1 MDGAHT
7 MTAHFEQSFLTV
19 QAVEWTSEES
29 LVVDVDIDSSY
40 TGSTEFAVNL
50 AQDTYVVSVPL
61 LAWSETWQSYVSVGG
76 VYFDGQ
82 PLYGSGI
89 TEFELALEDNQSHTL
104 TIYYV
109 AGK

>member
-1 MDGAHT
+1 MLNG
-7 MTAHFEQSFLTV
+7 
-19 QAVEWTSEES
+19 
-29 LVVDVDIDSSY
+29 VDAGENVTKVAGDVKLD
-40 TGSTEFAVNL
+40 
-50 AQDTYVVSVPL
+50 
-61 LAWSETWQSYVSVGG
+61 VSVGG